1 MNISIEVDVGMK
13 WFDSRVLLLTL
24 LLSLQVAASPTAF
37 KSKTSEN
44 NFQVTSVKTD
54 HGLDVSSECPQDVSA
69 YTFTSQKQID
79 DFGQN
84 YSGCTAVPYL
94 HINGVDI
101 TNLDGL
107 NNIEKVDRTLDKNH
121 HYFDAIV
128 IGTLSS
134 WYNANPQLTE
144 VSGFEHLTFV
154 RGSIV
159 ISGNQ
164 SVKEINA
171 FQNLGKIQTYFD
183 PSDSYAG
190 LEIMN
195 NPKLKQIDA
204 LSKLHRDAYIYIKDN
219 VQLNT
224 INSHFDNLYDLDF
237 FYIADNGF
245 AHLTAFDKLTS
256 VDSLSIEHS
265 LLESLQGFKNIKN
278 ITEGVNLVNDK
289 NLSQCGQLSAIYKSN
304 KSIFNLDNTNPDC
317 LNTLKK

>member
-1 MNISIEVDVGMK
+1 MK
-13 WFDSRVLLLTL
+13 SFDSRVLLLTL
-24 LLSLQVAASPTAF
+24 LLPLQVSASPMAF
-37 KSKTSEN
+37 TPKSNEN
-44 NFQVTSVKTD
+44 NFQITSAKLT
-54 HGLDVSSECPQDVSA
+54 HGLDVSSNCPQDVSA

-94 HINGVDI
+94 HINGADI
-101 TNLDGL
+101 TNLNGL
-107 NNIEKVDRTLDKNH
+107 NNIEKVDRTLDKHH

-159 ISGNQ
+159 VGGNQ
-164 SVKEINA
+164 SVKEIHA
-171 FQNLGKIQTYFD
+171 FQNLGKIQSYFE

-190 LEIMN
+190 LQIIH

-204 LSKLHRDAYIYIKDN
+204 LSKLHEDAYIYIKDN
-219 VQLNT
+219 LQLNT
-224 INSHFDNLYDLDF
+224 INGHFSNLYDLDF
-237 FYIADNGF
+237 FYIAGNGF

-265 LLESLQGFKNIKN
+265 LLESLQGFENIKN

-304 KSIFNLDNTNPDC
+304 KSIFNLDNTNPGC
-317 LNTLKK
+317 RETLEQ